1 MTRYRA
7 VVSYVGTHFHGWQF
21 QRNAPRTVQAV
32 LEEALARFSGDHAR
46 IVAAGRTDT
55 GVHAEGQVVHFDLVK
70 ERNPRR
76 IRDGVNTLLPWD
88 ARLLAVDAAHPE
100 FHARRDAAWKEYLYR
115 WSRAA
120 AIAPRDA
127 LFVAEIS
134 RRADADRMREAAR
147 ALPGERDF
155 GVFGVRLPT
164 GESSSRR
171 LHFVRIEESGDEIRA
186 LFRGDAFLR
195 GMIRSICGVL
205 ACVAREKAPP
215 DRIEELLE
223 TGDRRLL
230 SAKAPAHGLTLV
242 RVHYNGEGARRGVTL
257 IA

>member
-1 MTRYRA
+1 

-32 LEEALARFSGDHAR
+32 LEEALARFSGERAR
-46 IVAAGRTDT
+46 VVAAGRTDT
-55 GVHAEGQVVHFDLVK
+55 GVHAEGQVVHFDLAQ
-70 ERNPRR
+70 ERSPQR

-88 ARLLAVDAAHPE
+88 ARLLAVEAAHPE

-115 WSRAA
+115 WSRAD

-134 RRADADRMREAAR
+134 RWADADRMREAVR

-155 GVFGVRLPT
+155 GVFGVRLPS

-186 LFRGDAFLR
+186 LFRGDAFVR
-195 GMIRSICGVL
+195 GMVRSICGVL
-205 ACVAREKAPP
+205 ASIARGKAPP

-223 TGDRRLL
+223 SGDRRLL
-230 SAKAPAHGLTLV
+230 SAKAPARGLTLL
-242 RVHYNGEGARRGVTL
+242 RVHYADAKSGERVKRVIG
-257 IA
+257 